1 MDYFAGQS
9 VWFTS
14 YHLWYSNVLQVRAMK
29 NYIDDLNKAFES
41 RIRLGIMSI
50 LMVNDSVDFNTF
62 KELLNITDGNLAS
75 HAAALEKLEF
85 ILIRKQFVG
94 KPNTTYAITKR
105 DVKLSENISM
115 DLKIIKKRE

>member
-1 MDYFAGQS
+1 
-9 VWFTS
+9 
-14 YHLWYSNVLQVRAMK
+14 MK

-75 HAAALEKLEF
+75 HAAALEKLDF
-85 ILIRKQFVG
+85 ILIQKTIRRK
-94 KPNTTYAITKR
+94 KTKYN
-105 DVKLSENISM
+105 LF
-115 DLKIIKKRE
+115 